1 MHVIDPM
8 PGQLA
13 VLGVAQHV
21 EVDVAATGVGVARF
35 DQPLD
40 QLDHLGDVTGG
51 PRLGGWRQDAERVVG
66 GRERPLVGRRPF
78 PPGPVGGGGF
88 VEDLVVDVGDVA
100 DEGDVAAPRAEP
112 AAQDVERDPATHMA
126 DVRQSLHGG
135 AAQINGDVPGPQ
147 RHELTHGTRRR
158 VV

>member
-1 MHVIDPM
+1 MHVVDPM
-8 PGQLA
+8 PGQSA

-21 EVDVAATGVGVARF
+21 EVNVAAAGVGVARF
-35 DQPLD
+35 DQALD
-40 QLDHLGDVTGG
+40 QFDHLGDVAGG
-51 PRLGGWRQDAERVVG
+51 PRLGGRRQHAEGVVG
-66 GRERPLVGRRPF
+66 GRERPLVGRGPF
-78 PPGPVGGGGF
+78 PPGPIGGSRL

-112 AAQDVERDPATHMA
+112 AAQDVERDPATHVA

-135 AAQINGDVPGPQ
+135 AAQINGDVPEPH